1 MEYGSFQA
9 EEFGDLQRLVD
20 GLFYDRHAID
30 RLDLIVQAEI
40 LDLAPDLME
49 IVNLL
54 PPGYYDRQSLCDQ
67 LNSALAAHGW
77 GAVYGTVEKPSHLRT
92 SRMTKTPPVMVFT
105 GGVFKL
111 VCALTR
117 PWARGACRSNS
128 CKSCR
133 ARQR

>member
-20 GLFYDRHAID
+20 GLFYD

-77 GAVYGTVEKPSHLRT
+77 GAIYGTVE
-92 SRMTKTPPVMVFT
+92 
-105 GGVFKL
+105 
-111 VCALTR
+111 
-117 PWARGACRSNS
+117 
-128 CKSCR
+128 
-133 ARQR
+133 